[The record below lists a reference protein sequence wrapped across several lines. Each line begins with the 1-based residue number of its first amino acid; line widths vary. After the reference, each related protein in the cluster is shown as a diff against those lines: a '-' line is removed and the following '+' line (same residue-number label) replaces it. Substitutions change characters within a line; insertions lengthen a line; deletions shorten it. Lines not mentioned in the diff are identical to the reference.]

1 MYKKILNYLENS
13 SVVTLVC
20 FKTFLISM
28 GILLAYITPKNKRF
42 INVIISAVLL
52 PVSAF
57 VLADKLMNFIYKR
70 GRDIGVS

>member
-28 GILLAYITPKNKRF
+28 SILLAYITPKNKRF